1 MSADKNLGWIE
12 SRTISKLGGQ
22 GDEKG
27 SVSPMAGGTIDRA
40 TGQRGQEEKKKKKK
54 KKKGSRVEKARDTNQ
69 AHVIFQ

>member
-40 TGQRGQEEKKKKKK
+40 TGQRGQEEKKKKGGGKK
-54 KKKGSRVEKARDTNQ
+54 KKKALELRKRVIRTR
-69 AHVIFQ
+69 HT